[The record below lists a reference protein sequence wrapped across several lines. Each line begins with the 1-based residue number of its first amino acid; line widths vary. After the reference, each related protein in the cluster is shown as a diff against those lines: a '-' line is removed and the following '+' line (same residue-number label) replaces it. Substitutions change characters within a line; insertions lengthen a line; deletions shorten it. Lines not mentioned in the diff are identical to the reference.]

1 MLARMRKS
9 SLKSVGTLPSALS
22 RDPADAG
29 GAARDLDQLDA
40 NGGVARHGVTG

>member
-22 RDPADAG
+22 RPPADAG
-29 GAARDLDQLDA
+29 GSARELDQLDA
-40 NGGVARHGVTG
+40 DGGAARRGVTG